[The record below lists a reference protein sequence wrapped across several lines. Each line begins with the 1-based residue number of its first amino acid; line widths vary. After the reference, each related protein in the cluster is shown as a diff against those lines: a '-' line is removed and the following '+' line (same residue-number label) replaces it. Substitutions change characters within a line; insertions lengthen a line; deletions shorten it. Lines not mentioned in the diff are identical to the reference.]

1 MYSYGCMVCE
11 HVCELLTHWKSQQ
24 NQNGKVAI
32 IQKLNWQEPKT
43 TDTKKKVLR
52 LDGKGNLGQK
62 P

>member
-1 MYSYGCMVCE
+1 MMCE

-43 TDTKKKVLR
+43 TDAKKKVLR